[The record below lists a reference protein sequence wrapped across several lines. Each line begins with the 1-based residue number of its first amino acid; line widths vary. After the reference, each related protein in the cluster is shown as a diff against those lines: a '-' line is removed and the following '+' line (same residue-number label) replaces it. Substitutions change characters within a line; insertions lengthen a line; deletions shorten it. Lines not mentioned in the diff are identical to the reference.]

1 MAKFRFISD
10 YISWIKPRLMECE
23 LVLDN
28 SVKYNYQFLSTISS
42 WFYKKCKMKQNVL
55 IFFKLISIMFNN
67 PSAWFKK
74 NLAYQ
79 NCFAALLCNNCPAF
93 WYFPLICNTVAPICN
108 NDWKLPHFVIN
119 QFNIVEFNKFSIIY
133 ETVYYKG
140 FVM

>member
-23 LVLDN
+23 IVLDN
-28 SVKYNYQFLSTISS
+28 SVKYNYQFLSFHDFTKNVKWSKTFWFFLSWYLSCLIISVHGL
-42 WFYKKCKMKQNVL
+42 KRL
-55 IFFKLISIMFNN
+55 
-67 PSAWFKK
+67 K

-93 WYFPLICNTVAPICN
+93 WYFPLICNTVAPLCN
-108 NDWKLPHFVIN
+108 NDWRLPHFVIN